1 MLEQRRLDTSLYEAI
16 VKHMPAGTPPVDV
29 EMLVAAGLTGFN
41 HVYGE
46 RFRQSRGF
54 MGVDLHRHT
63 NNTACKNVRLT
74 F

>member
-16 VKHMPAGTPPVDV
+16 VKHMPAGTLPVDE

-46 RFRQSRGF
+46 RFWLSRVFF
-54 MGVDLHRHT
+54 MGVKSRPAHQ
-63 NNTACKNVRLT
+63 NTQRT
-74 F
+74 RT